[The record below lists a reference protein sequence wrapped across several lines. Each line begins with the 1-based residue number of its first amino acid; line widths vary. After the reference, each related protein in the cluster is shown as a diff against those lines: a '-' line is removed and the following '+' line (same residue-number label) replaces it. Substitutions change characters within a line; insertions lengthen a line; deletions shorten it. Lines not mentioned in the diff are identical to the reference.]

1 MEPRLMMS
9 AERANEQVTWYKVPY
24 PASAYT
30 FPGESLIHDVHFDND
45 TIHIG
50 LTDGRVLSVPLWW
63 VPSVHNAAMVE
74 REKFEI
80 SRDRR
85 MVVWD
90 PDHCAINDEMRIDDY
105 LAARA

>member
-1 MEPRLMMS
+1 MKSPMTMNAEQME
-9 AERANEQVTWYKVPY
+9 EQVKWYEVPY

-30 FPGESLIHDVHFDND
+30 FPRESLIHDVRFDD
-45 TIHIG
+45 EYIQVE

-63 VPSVHNAAMVE
+63 VPSVHNAPMEE
-74 REKFEI
+74 REKYEI

-85 MVVWD
+85 IVIWD

>member
-1 MEPRLMMS
+1 MDQELME
-9 AERANEQVTWYKVPY
+9 EQVTWYEVPY

-30 FPGESLIHDVHFDND
+30 FPRESLIHDVRFDNEY
-45 TIHIG
+45 IQVE

-63 VPSVHNAAMVE
+63 VPSVHNAPMVE

-85 MVVWD
+85 MVTWD
-90 PDHCAINDEMRIDDY
+90 PDHCEINDEMRIDDY
-105 LAARA
+105 LVAKA

>member
-1 MEPRLMMS
+1 M
-9 AERANEQVTWYKVPY
+9 A
-24 PASAYT
+24 
-30 FPGESLIHDVHFDND
+30 
-45 TIHIG
+45 
-50 LTDGRVLSVPLWW
+50 
-63 VPSVHNAAMVE
+63 E

-85 MVVWD
+85 MVIWD

>member
-1 MEPRLMMS
+1 MEHGWIMS
-9 AERANEQVTWYKVPY
+9 AEHPEKQVTWYEVPF

-30 FPGESLIHDVHFDND
+30 FPRESLIHDVRFDD
-45 TIHIG
+45 EYIQVE

-63 VPSVHNAAMVE
+63 VPSVHNAPMAE

-85 MVVWD
+85 MVIWD

>member
-1 MEPRLMMS
+1 MIMD
-9 AERANEQVTWYKVPY
+9 AELIDGQIKWYEIPY

-30 FPGESLIHDVHFDND
+30 FPRESLIHDVRFDD
-45 TIHIG
+45 DYIHVE
-50 LTDGRVLSVPLWW
+50 LTDGRVLSIPLWW
-63 VPSVHNAAMVE
+63 VPSVHNAPIAE
-74 REKFEI
+74 REKYQI

>member
-1 MEPRLMMS
+1 MIIDV
-9 AERANEQVTWYKVPY
+9 ERIEEQVKWYEIPY

-30 FPGESLIHDVHFDND
+30 FPRESLIHDVRFDD
-45 TIHIG
+45 EFIHIE

-63 VPSVHNAAMVE
+63 VPSVHNASMEE
-74 REKFEI
+74 RQKYEI

-90 PDHCAINDEMRIDDY
+90 PGRCAINDEMRIDDY

>member
-1 MEPRLMMS
+1 MEPRLTMS
-9 AERANEQVTWYKVPY
+9 AERVNEQVTWYEVHY

-30 FPGESLIHDVHFDND
+30 FPRESLIHDVRFDED
-45 TIHIG
+45 TIHIE

-63 VPSVHNAAMVE
+63 VPSVHNASMEE
-74 REKFEI
+74 RKKYEI

-85 MVVWD
+85 MIIWD
-90 PDHCAINDEMRIDDY
+90 PDTCTINDEMRIDDY

>member
-1 MEPRLMMS
+1 MS
-9 AERANEQVTWYKVPY
+9 AERPDEHITWYEVPY

-30 FPGESLIHDVHFDND
+30 FPRESLIHDVRFDD
-45 TIHIG
+45 EFIHLE
-50 LTDGRVLSVPLWW
+50 LTDGRVLSVPLGW
-63 VPSVHNAAMVE
+63 VPSVHNASMEE

-105 LAARA
+105 LAARG

>member
-1 MEPRLMMS
+1 MK
-9 AERANEQVTWYKVPY
+9 WYEIPY

-30 FPGESLIHDVHFDND
+30 FPRESLIHDVRFDD
-45 TIHIG
+45 DYIHIE
-50 LTDGRVLSVPLWW
+50 LTDSRVLSVPLWW
-63 VPSVHNAAMVE
+63 VPSVHNASMAE
-74 REKFEI
+74 REKYQI

-90 PDHCAINDEMRIDDY
+90 PDHCAINDEMCIDDY